1 MRADKSAPTGGRIIL
16 FICIIGDV
24 RDKSAPTVW
33 MTHIVSGSGPGHR
46 GPGRQ
51 REHAR
56 FAARLHDDVGHP
68 YTYG

>member
-1 MRADKSAPTGGRIIL
+1 MFRHTDKISQQSHQ
-16 FICIIGDV
+16 
-24 RDKSAPTVW
+24 SAPTVW